1 MSAGSLVV
9 PGCSCM
15 LQFLVVFGLQLS
27 VQPLDGAIVA
37 PVVVFRCSAC
47 YGLCLFS
54 PTAFESY
61 LSVSNT
67 MPDVVLLD
75 PLRVRQI
82 IANGITNALKYTRSG
97 SVQLHVRAQ
106 ACMLFPHTPH

>member
-1 MSAGSLVV
+1 MSAGSSVWCSFLLSWAFNFSVPPLDVAFVAPLVV
-9 PGCSCM
+9 S
-15 LQFLVVFGLQLS
+15 
-27 VQPLDGAIVA
+27 
-37 PVVVFRCSAC
+37 RCSAC
-47 YGLCLFS
+47 YAPCLFP
-54 PTAFESY
+54 PTASVSY

-67 MPDVVLLD
+67 MPEVVLLD

-106 ACMLFPHTPH
+106 ACMLFPHTPR